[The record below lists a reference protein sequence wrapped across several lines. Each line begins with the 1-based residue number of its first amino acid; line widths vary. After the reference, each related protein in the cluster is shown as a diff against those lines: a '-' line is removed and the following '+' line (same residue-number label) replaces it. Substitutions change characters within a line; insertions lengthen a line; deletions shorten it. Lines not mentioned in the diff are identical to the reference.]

1 MKKPSPEVTSPVI
14 LKTLLQLQGVEH
26 AIAHPVGNGA
36 HTHSVIVWTHDG
48 AVEATVGSVRDLDE
62 LVSIVED
69 HVTAALTSKKYRLN
83 FRITY

>member
-1 MKKPSPEVTSPVI
+1 MKKPSPEVSAPAI
-14 LKTLLQLQGVEH
+14 LATINQLQGVEH
-26 AIAHPVGNGA
+26 TLAHPVGHGS
-36 HTHSVIVWTHDG
+36 HTHAVIVWTQDG
-48 AVEATVGSVRDLDE
+48 AIEATIGSASDLDE

>member
-1 MKKPSPEVTSPVI
+1 MRKPSPEVSTPTI
-14 LKTLLQLQGVEH
+14 LATINQLQGVEH
-26 AIAHPVGNGA
+26 TLAHPVGNGA
-36 HTHSVIVWTHDG
+36 HAHSVIVWTHDG
-48 AVEATVGSVRDLDE
+48 AIEATVESAAHLDE

>member
-14 LKTLLQLQGVEH
+14 LMTLFQLQGVEH
-26 AIAHPVGNGA
+26 AIAHPVGHGA
-36 HTHSVIVWTHDG
+36 HAHSVIVWTQDG
-48 AVEATVGSVRDLDE
+48 AIETTVGSVRDLDE
-62 LVSIVED
+62 LVNIVED

>member
-1 MKKPSPEVTSPVI
+1 MKKPSPKATSPVI

-26 AIAHPVGNGA
+26 AISHPIGSGA
-36 HTHSVIVWTHDG
+36 HAQSVVVWTQDG
-48 AVEATVGSVRDLDE
+48 AIEATVGSAEDLDE